1 MVLPTAHEALIY
13 LMVVTS
19 ASDRNMTDVELARI
33 GNVVRSWPIFEG
45 FNDENLIEIAQDC
58 QKMLHQEGGLGGV
71 LSAARKAVPEHLH
84 DTAYA
89 LAFEVATADLEM
101 RMEELRVLQLLRQHL
116 AVDAATIA
124 AIERATKARHR
135 TLT

>member
-19 ASDRNMTDVELARI
+19 ASDRDMTDVELARI